1 MRVQREIE
9 DKDIVAGPRKG
20 NLRQSALQKLKELGL
35 RCCCIRC
42 REVGLQRRAMLQEN
56 EIRMTRMDYVA
67 AGGKEVFLSFESED
81 RFTLLGFLRLRDP
94 GFPHRPEIKAH
105 RQYSIWKFCYNKRIT
120 CLWCFCGYW
129 MHSRNDSYQHKGYG
143 IKLMQEAERIV
154 RMNLA

>member
-1 MRVQREIE
+1 MEARKYNAYSDDDYIKILVEVKKAVPSWIRIMRVQEIE

-42 REVGLQRRAMLQEN
+42 REFGLQRRAMLQEN

-94 GFPHRPEIKAH
+94 GFPHSRKLKHTTIWHLEI
-105 RQYSIWKFCYNKRIT
+105 
-120 CLWCFCGYW
+120 L
-129 MHSRNDSYQHKGYG
+129 
-143 IKLMQEAERIV
+143 L
-154 RMNLA
+154 